1 MTHFAVRGEHI
12 VTQLSDAERAF
23 LSDALTLLGSVGD
36 QPDDPAD
43 RRLNVPVYL
52 GSDGDDEE
60 WRSGFGSSLEAGR
73 LADRSTFSSWLGSS
87 QPAAIPI
94 EHAEAV
100 VRVLN
105 ETRLA
110 LAARLGIDVAADY
123 DSIDE
128 IDRQALDYLGW
139 LLEELTEALSSTF

>member
-1 MTHFAVRGEHI
+1 MNHFARKGEQI
-12 VTQLSDAERAF
+12 VTQLSDAERGF
-23 LSDALTLLGSVGD
+23 LRDALTLLGSIGD

-52 GSDGDDEE
+52 SSPTNDEE

-73 LADRSTFSSWLGSS
+73 LADRSVFGSWLDST
-87 QPAAIPI
+87 QPATLSI
-94 EHAEAV
+94 EDADAV
-100 VRVLN
+100 VRVIN

-123 DSIDE
+123 EKLDE
-128 IDRQALDYLGW
+128 MDRQALDYLGW